1 MGGRMKTAA
10 IVLAA
15 FMSVAAHA
23 QDEAPLYLD
32 QMMEMPVATL
42 QTSFNGVGS
51 ENCFQIGEGRYMLID
66 IQRNDQKPWRVA
78 LSSVE
83 PCRRPRNIPPV
94 HVFERQGVRLGY
106 STIEVVE
113 VLGRPDASAE
123 PETDLRRLGEIEY
136 FYMCRV
142 SEGCARHKSIFMR
155 DGVVTAIAEWYS
167 E

>member
-1 MGGRMKTAA
+1 MRC
-10 IVLAA
+10 VLILLTV
-15 FMSVAAHA
+15 FVSLAAHA
-23 QDEAPLYLD
+23 QEETPLYLD

-42 QTSFNGVGS
+42 QSSFEGVGS

-66 IQRNDQKPWRVA
+66 IQRKDQKPWRVA

-83 PCRRPRNIPPV
+83 PCRRPRSISAVN
-94 HVFERQGVRLGY
+94 VFERQGVRLGH
-106 STIEVVE
+106 SAVEVVE

-123 PETDLRRLGEIEY
+123 PESALRRLGDIEY